1 MPRIGDGLALTFDLK
16 WALTIGAALVSLGGI
31 LYQNNELAKDVAR
44 LEAKQ
49 TQMNDAVVSVVQT
62 LRNNGT
68 IR

>member
-1 MPRIGDGLALTFDLK
+1 MPRVADGTTITFDLK
-16 WALTIGAALVSLGGI
+16 WAITVGAALVSLGGI
-31 LYQNNELAKDVAR
+31 LYQNNELSKDVAR

-49 TQMNDAVVSVVQT
+49 TAMNDAVVSVVQT